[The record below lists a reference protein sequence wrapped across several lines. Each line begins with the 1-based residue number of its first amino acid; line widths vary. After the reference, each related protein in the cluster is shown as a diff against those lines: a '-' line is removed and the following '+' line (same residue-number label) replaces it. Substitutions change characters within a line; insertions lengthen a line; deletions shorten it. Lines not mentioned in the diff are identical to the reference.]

1 MKHLILVGGGHAH
14 VHILKQLQQHQW
26 LDTRITLISPD
37 PYQYYSGMF
46 SGYIENKYELEEI
59 RIDLRLLCKR
69 AKVDFKAASADRL
82 DPQKQEIL
90 TCSGERIQYDLISF
104 DIGSLTA
111 NHKIP
116 GLQESGT
123 FIKPNFRVPQIK
135 IAFETEERVVVVGGG
150 ASGIE
155 MSLSLQARRNQ
166 LNVKIPVTLIHSGR
180 LLESYGE
187 QASRHITDIVHK
199 KAVQLFQNDPVISVD
214 GNHLMLKSGNCISF
228 DRLLWL
234 AGPSSPP
241 IFQDSGLRTDA
252 QGYLLVNDHLQS
264 MSYPNIFGAGDCI
277 GIQSRP
283 NLHKAGV
290 YAVREAPILW
300 NNLQQFLHGQTLN
313 RYRPQSDYLSIL
325 STGNEEAMLLYRGLT
340 FHGRWCW
347 KLKRRIDTSFIRK
360 YK

>member
-1 MKHLILVGGGHAH
+1 MKHLILLGGGHTH
-14 VHILKQLQQHQW
+14 VHILKQLLQHQW
-26 LDTRITLISPD
+26 PDTRITLISPD

-82 DPQKQEIL
+82 DPQKQEMM

-166 LNVKIPVTLIHSGR
+166 LNVKIPVTLTHSGR

-228 DRLLWL
+228 DRLL
-234 AGPSSPP
+234 
-241 IFQDSGLRTDA
+241 
-252 QGYLLVNDHLQS
+252 
-264 MSYPNIFGAGDCI
+264 
-277 GIQSRP
+277 
-283 NLHKAGV
+283 
-290 YAVREAPILW
+290 
-300 NNLQQFLHGQTLN
+300 
-313 RYRPQSDYLSIL
+313 
-325 STGNEEAMLLYRGLT
+325 
-340 FHGRWCW
+340 
-347 KLKRRIDTSFIRK
+347 
-360 YK
+360 